1 MSLKRMLL
9 KLSPYNRAVLIIF
22 STSILLCSAIRSQ
35 GQKKDSL
42 IVTGDSASLTIIK
55 KDTAAEARKDSVKK
69 KKYIPRTAAIRSAIL
84 PGLGQVYNRKYWKLA
99 VVYGALGVT
108 GYVFFDNLKTYRES
122 RFAYA
127 ARVKASLP
135 PLPPLIAD
143 STDYNKLSFLFK
155 SYELTSIRTQ
165 RDQFRR
171 YIDYSVLVFILFWG
185 LNVVDATVDAHLK
198 SFDVSPDLTLRFKA
212 GHSEMAGTNGLSLV
226 LTLANHHSK

>member
-1 MSLKRMLL
+1 MLL
-9 KLSPYNRAVLIIF
+9 KFSSYYRIALIVLGIILF
-22 STSILLCSAIRSQ
+22 LCSAIQSN

-42 IVTGDSASLTIIK
+42 VIAGDSVSLTIIK
-55 KDTAAEARKDSVKK
+55 KDTATEIRKDSVKK
-69 KKYIPRTAAIRSAIL
+69 RVYIPRTAAIRSAIL

-99 VVYGALGVT
+99 VVYGALGAT
-108 GYVFFDNLKTYRES
+108 AYVFFDNLKTYRES

-127 ARVKASLP
+127 VRVKAALP
-135 PLPPLIAD
+135 PVIPFVTD
-143 STDYNKLSFLFK
+143 STDYFKLKPIYRISRL
-155 SYELTSIRTQ
+155 ESIRTQ

-212 GHSEMAGTNGLSLV
+212 GHSEMASTNGVSLV
-226 LTLANHHSK
+226 FTLKNHHGK